1 MMGLKLKTG
10 SALTAGSGLG
20 LGLGNG
26 HAYAATGTILGLS
39 LGAVALVVGG
49 TVLLVLGVKKLV
61 GFKKKEKS
69 KTK

>member
-1 MMGLKLKTG
+1 MSLKLKTG

-26 HAYAATGTILGLS
+26 HAYAAAGTILGS
-39 LGAVALVVGG
+39 FGAAALMVGAA
-49 TVLLVLGVKKLV
+49 VLLVVGVKKLV
-61 GFKKKEKS
+61 DSKKEKS

>member
-1 MMGLKLKTG
+1 MSLKLKTG

-26 HAYAATGTILGLS
+26 HAYAATGSILGLS
-39 LGAVALVVGG
+39 LGTFALAVGG
-49 TVLLVLGVKKLV
+49 TILLIIGIKKLGSSRV
-61 GFKKKEKS
+61 KEQ

>member
-1 MMGLKLKTG
+1 MGLKLKTG

-26 HAYAATGTILGLS
+26 HAYAAMGTILGS
-39 LGAVALVVGG
+39 LGAAALMVGA
-49 TVLLVLGVKKLV
+49 TVLLVVGVKKLV
-61 GFKKKEKS
+61 DSKKEKS